1 MKKTQIIKEE
11 RKKRNQKNN
20 QSKYQVNFEVLK
32 TFFNQTNMNYN
43 KQNKTKKINIKKSLT
58 QNMVIV
64 MKVNMKKFL
73 KEFKFYEK
81 HNIKN

>member
-1 MKKTQIIKEE
+1 MKKTQIIKKQ
-11 RKKRNQKNN
+11 RKKRNQKDN
-20 QSKYQVNFEVLK
+20 QSKYQVNFEILK

-73 KEFKFYEK
+73 KEFKF
-81 HNIKN
+81 

>member
-73 KEFKFYEK
+73 KEFKF
-81 HNIKN
+81 